1 MTDTTSA
8 PVTIAPGSREC
19 MELASDERRGP
30 MHNSR
35 VVAAGLGFAVTAQMT
50 VSLLVAA
57 VPVIAPEIA
66 KARALDVQLIAF
78 YFPIAY
84 TTAFFSNFA
93 VPKLLPR
100 FGGAGLSLVCIGV
113 GAGGLLLML
122 PTAATLIV
130 AAPLVLGFGLGVVT
144 PATSQVVGPLATP
157 HTAGLF
163 MSIRQ
168 SAIPAGSMLAGVIM
182 PILAIYW
189 GWHAPLI
196 LGLATAG
203 LAIILLP
210 SLPWLNDG
218 SSTPPPAQR
227 PWEPVKRL
235 LAMSGMWQILFAVVV
250 YMMLVICLRSFFTVY
265 LVKDMGF
272 DLTTAGLA
280 FSAAQLAGIPGQIG
294 CAVISDRW
302 LSPRTVLAISGVLMT
317 TAALLAA
324 NFTHNWPIFAIVTV
338 AVVLG
343 FFSIGCTPVMLGEIT
358 RRSPP
363 GQVGSLVSGG
373 NLFIMAG
380 CALGPLFFGAVG
392 AVFGYAGALEALA
405 ICTAVGA
412 VVVAPLRF
420 GRARARDETAVAT
433 SGTSAESM
441 RA

>member
-1 MTDTTSA
+1 MEPITPSVILQASA
-8 PVTIAPGSREC
+8 ERGKS
-19 MELASDERRGP
+19 ASDQPPRSV
-30 MHNSR
+30 HKS
-35 VVAAGLGFAVTAQMT
+35 VVVVVGLGFAVIAQMT
-50 VSLLVAA
+50 VSLVVAA
-57 VPVIAPEIA
+57 VPVVAPEIA
-66 KARALDVQLIAF
+66 KSRGLNVQLIAF

-100 FGGAGLSLVCIGV
+100 FGGAGLSLVCIAV

-122 PTAATLIV
+122 PTAAILIV

-157 HTAGLF
+157 HTAGLL

-168 SAIPAGSMLAGVIM
+168 SAIPAGSMVAGVIM
-182 PILAIYW
+182 PVLAIYW

-203 LAIILLP
+203 LTMLLLP
-210 SLPWLNDG
+210 SLPWLNDR
-218 SSTPPPAQR
+218 SSTPPSAQC

-235 LAMSGMWQILFAVVV
+235 LAMSGMWQILFAIVV

-294 CAVISDRW
+294 CAVMSDRW
-302 LSPRTVLAISGVLMT
+302 LSPRTVLAISGVVMT
-317 TAALLAA
+317 SAAVLTA
-324 NFTHNWPIFAIVTV
+324 NFTPHWPISAILAV

-358 RRSPP
+358 RRAPA

-392 AVFGYAGALEALA
+392 AVFGYAGALKALA
-405 ICTAVGA
+405 ICSAVGA

-420 GRARARDETAVAT
+420 RRIRSSADTGGASSARVSKLVQR
-433 SGTSAESM
+433 
-441 RA
+441 